1 MKDLGIN
8 CFHFP
13 KHQIS
18 SLSLVPTI
26 LALVDRND
34 ESVVILKITIDKVCC
49 ALQKK
54 LFTSPSRISILSH
67 KVSSI
72 LTATLAAESCILFFP
87 EAPDQKIGPYA
98 IRSFL
103 FLNKLIHAIP
113 FLNAEHN
120 IAKVRFSKFVLKS
133 RLIFLYLRCGP
144 YKAHL
149 YTQGRLYF
157 EEKIAKLRYFCENV
171 SL

>member
-54 LFTSPSRISILSH
+54 LSTSPSRKFSCFGHRTFKITMNNMFCPE
-67 KVSSI
+67 KVS
-72 LTATLAAESCILFFP
+72 FP
-87 EAPDQKIGPYA
+87 QGLLYPDCHLG
-98 IRSFL
+98 RGVLHSFL
-103 FLNKLIHAIP
+103 SRGARPKNRALRNQVFPIP
-113 FLNAEHN
+113 KHINSCHS
-120 IAKVRFSKFVLKS
+120 IPKR
-133 RLIFLYLRCGP
+133 
-144 YKAHL
+144 
-149 YTQGRLYF
+149 
-157 EEKIAKLRYFCENV
+157 
-171 SL
+171 